1 MAHQAESS
9 DWKKKDLWTAILRR
23 KKSMNCRVVDEAVN
37 DDNYVV
43 AMNPETMEKLQL
55 IHPASDLPQLMDT
68 SESRAHNP
76 SAAASHLIEAA
87 RAYDREARA
96 YDLSEKTIKW
106 RLVRRCDEFLEE
118 QG

>member
-55 IHPASDLPQLMDT
+55 IRGDT
-68 SESRAHNP
+68 I
-76 SAAASHLIEAA
+76 LIKAA